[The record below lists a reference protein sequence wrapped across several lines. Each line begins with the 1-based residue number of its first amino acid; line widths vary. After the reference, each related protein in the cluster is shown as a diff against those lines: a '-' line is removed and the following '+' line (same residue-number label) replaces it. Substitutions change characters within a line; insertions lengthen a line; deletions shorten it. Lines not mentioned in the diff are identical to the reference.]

1 MKLTKADLDYLI
13 NTLGETD
20 VDQVAR
26 AADLK
31 HTSYTLMCGEQPI
44 MKIGRDEAIAI
55 LGRNGWLSGLD
66 RSAFHRTASRSDNNG
81 NTVLFKTVFG

>member
-31 HTSYTLMCGEQPI
+31 RTSYTLMCAGQPNK
-44 MKIGRDEAIAI
+44 KIGREETIAI

-66 RSAFHRTASRSDNNG
+66 RSASHRTASRSDDSG
-81 NTVLFKTVFG
+81 NTVLFETVFG